1 MKKRL
6 LSLSLAL
13 AMAVGLLAGCGDS
26 GKNTG
31 TNDGSSSNSS
41 TSTSTPSTTV
51 KKSSWKVTCP
61 WAPSGVAAMVS
72 QKAASKSTEYSD
84 AITLVAE
91 AIKGDAAT
99 VNTWV
104 MDTKA
109 NDPELVFVGE
119 GLLSITSIIDPAKMK
134 FTAEDFAY
142 VENLYSSIFV
152 LSASAD
158 LNIKT
163 IADLEAHVAAGN
175 EISVAVNGATSS
187 EAFLAAALFGKMGAG
202 DKLKLTP
209 YQSAA
214 EAAQAVAKG
223 ETQFAVSHQSQILE
237 TYQQGGVTIPCAF
250 DEKALEHGPFAG
262 VEGVGEK
269 GYPYFRNRCFIMA
282 RAGTDEATVAALK
295 ELYGKILADEEV
307 AAWLQD
313 TMLLE
318 VDPMS
323 QEDVDTVARLPYSMV
338 ISDSLYGVSDC
349 PHPRLY
355 GSFPKIIR
363 EYVRER
369 GVLTMEEAV
378 KKMTLLPAKRL
389 SLDGRGM
396 IKEGYHADLN
406 VFDPAKVRDYAVYE
420 NPKQLCSGFQM
431 IMVDGTVA
439 VSNDRILKRN
449 CGSVIKL

>member
-1 MKKRL
+1 MIMKKRL
-6 LSLSLAL
+6 LSLSLAF
-13 AMAVGLLAGCGDS
+13 AMSVGLLAGCGS
-26 GKNTG
+26 S
-31 TNDGSSSNSS
+31 NDGGSAASGSGAG
-41 TSTSTPSTTV
+41 STTTQ
-51 KKSSWKVTCP
+51 KQASWKVTCP

-72 QKAASKSTEYSD
+72 QKAASKSPEYSD
-84 AITLVAE
+84 TITLVAE
-91 AIKGDAAT
+91 AVKGDAAT

-104 MDTKA
+104 MDTEA

-134 FTAEDFAY
+134 FTAEDFTY

-152 LSASAD
+152 LSAAAA

-163 IADLEAHVAAGN
+163 IPDLEAYVANGN
-175 EISVAVNGATSS
+175 EVSVAVNGATSS
-187 EAFLAAALFGKMGAG
+187 EAFLAAALFGKMGVG

-282 RAGTDEATVAALK
+282 RAGTDEATVAQLK
-295 ELYGKILADEEV
+295 DLYDQILADEEV
-307 AAWLQD
+307 TTWLQD

-318 VDPMS
+318 VDTMS
-323 QEDVDTVARLPYSMV
+323 QEDVDAHVENVKNIVNEYKDIVA
-338 ISDSLYGVSDC
+338 G
-349 PHPRLY
+349 
-355 GSFPKIIR
+355 
-363 EYVRER
+363 
-369 GVLTMEEAV
+369 
-378 KKMTLLPAKRL
+378 
-389 SLDGRGM
+389 
-396 IKEGYHADLN
+396 
-406 VFDPAKVRDYAVYE
+406 
-420 NPKQLCSGFQM
+420 
-431 IMVDGTVA
+431 
-439 VSNDRILKRN
+439 
-449 CGSVIKL
+449 